1 MSSSCDSGGKE
12 VDREGSVC
20 VFCRVSFQ
28 GAISQSRGQSE
39 RRRRNETSASLF
51 FRENG
56 LDAILARARFLSR
69 GWQTG
74 RERRGDV
81 LADRRVSFRASS
93 AVPTPRGDRVSSR
106 TFMMVAPSFEM
117 VVTPLSSCTS
127 LSKPRGPCAIG
138 GHRGQRKYEIER
150 APEPLAG
157 GSAARA
163 SSSATYQGGSDG
175 VHHRHARVD
184 VGNQLALAL
193 AGVRALAQEHDLGL
207 LEGRGRGR
215 QPRKAQIAAT
225 GNEKDL
231 AARASARAPNAGRD
245 RAVPAT
251 KRAAR
256 REERPHVRSSAR
268 WASA

>member
-1 MSSSCDSGGKE
+1 MWEGRKWTGKE
-12 VDREGSVC
+12 VF
-20 VFCRVSFQ
+20 VFFVVFRF
-28 GAISQSRGQSE
+28 RGQSVSRAVSHE
-39 RRRRNETSASLF
+39 GGDETSASLF

-150 APEPLAG
+150 APSLW
-157 GSAARA
+157 RA
-163 SSSATYQGGSDG
+163 
-175 VHHRHARVD
+175 
-184 VGNQLALAL
+184 
-193 AGVRALAQEHDLGL
+193 DL
-207 LEGRGRGR
+207 
-215 QPRKAQIAAT
+215 
-225 GNEKDL
+225 
-231 AARASARAPNAGRD
+231 
-245 RAVPAT
+245 
-251 KRAAR
+251 R
-256 REERPHVRSSAR
+256 RERPPR
-268 WASA
+268 

>member
-1 MSSSCDSGGKE
+1 VHE
-12 VDREGSVC
+12 LV
-20 VFCRVSFQ
+20 Q
-28 GAISQSRGQSE
+28 ASRAL
-39 RRRRNETSASLF
+39 R
-51 FRENG
+51 
-56 LDAILARARFLSR
+56 
-69 GWQTG
+69 
-74 RERRGDV
+74 
-81 LADRRVSFRASS
+81 DRRSS
-93 AVPTPRGDRVSSR
+93 WSAEIRN
-106 TFMMVAPSFEM
+106 
-117 VVTPLSSCTS
+117 
-127 LSKPRGPCAIG
+127 
-138 GHRGQRKYEIER
+138 RKG
-150 APEPLAG
+150 AEPLAG

-163 SSSATYQGGSDG
+163 SSSVTYQGGSDG

-193 AGVRALAQEHDLGL
+193 ARVRALAQEHDLGL

>member
-1 MSSSCDSGGKE
+1 LCFLSCFGSGGNQ
-12 VDREGSVC
+12 SVARSVMKAETKRARLC
-20 VFCRVSFQ
+20 FSAKTVSTRFL
-28 GAISQSRGQSE
+28 R
-39 RRRRNETSASLF
+39 
-51 FRENG
+51 
-56 LDAILARARFLSR
+56 ARASER

-93 AVPTPRGDRVSSR
+93 AVPTPRGERVSSR

-215 QPRKAQIAAT
+215 QPRWNRQIAAT

-231 AARASARAPNAGRD
+231 AARASARAPNAGPD